1 MKSTNLL
8 KRFEVAQSDKWDLS
22 SLFESDESWEAS
34 LKEFIKLGELAEKHK
49 SLFEKPESVSATILL
64 EALNSFSK
72 ANRLGERLYSYA
84 MLNRSGDEGDSKNL
98 DRIGRIFMA
107 ITDFSSKSSW
117 FIPSLME
124 IPEDNLRKWIDPK
137 EEMGKIFSDHRVYI
151 EKLLYEKPFIL
162 SDKEEK
168 ILSLLA
174 ESHHTSQ
181 QTFSQLT
188 NVDMDFGYVNDGHV
202 EKKLTQSSY
211 SQFLASPNRTVR
223 ETAYKQFYSVFD
235 ALKNTLASLYQGKV
249 QQNIALARIRGY
261 DSALE
266 RALKPDKV
274 PVEVYTNLIET
285 VHENLEPL
293 HKYYSLM
300 KKTLKVDKLKP
311 YDVYV
316 PLVED
321 VKKITTYDEAVE
333 IVLEALSILGDE
345 YTSTLKK
352 GLTEQHWVDKYE
364 NIGKRSGAFSAGI
377 YDGHPYMLLN
387 YKEDVLRDLF
397 TLIHESGH
405 SMHTW
410 YATHNNPYP
419 SYNYTIFEAE
429 VASTF
434 NEELLFRHLLKNA
447 SDDKM
452 KAYLLSMRAGDVLA
466 TLYRQT
472 MFAEFEKIAHE
483 CVEDGKPL
491 TLSLIREEYSRL
503 LRLYFGDEMNFE
515 ETSDLEALRIP
526 HFYNSFYVYKY
537 STGISASMALA
548 ERVSSGG
555 AKEREDYFNFLK
567 SGGSRYPIES
577 LKVAGVDMAKREP
590 VKAACDNFAK
600 IVAELEDI
608 LKKV

>member
-8 KRFEVAQSDKWDLS
+8 KRSEVAQSDKWDLS
-22 SLFESDESWEAS
+22 SLFESDESWEES
-34 LKEFIKLGELAEKHK
+34 LKEFIRLGELAEKHK
-49 SLFEKPESVSATILL
+49 SLFEKPETVSATTLL
-64 EALNSFSK
+64 ETLDSFSR
-72 ANRLGERLYSYA
+72 AHRLGERLYSYA

-98 DRIGRIFMA
+98 DRVGRIFMA
-107 ITDFSSKSSW
+107 FTDLSSKSSW

-124 IPEDNLRKWIDPK
+124 IPEENLRKWIDPK
-137 EEMGKIFSDHRVYI
+137 GKEGKMFSDHRIYI

-174 ESHHTSQ
+174 ESHGTAQ

-188 NVDMDFGYVNDGHV
+188 NVDMDFGYINDGHV
-202 EKKLTQSSY
+202 DKKLTQSSY
-211 SQFLASPNRTVR
+211 SQFLASTNRTIR

-235 ALKNTLASLYQGKV
+235 AHKNTLASLYQGKV

-274 PVEVYTNLIET
+274 PVEVYTNLINT

-300 KKTLKVDKLKP
+300 KKTLRVDELKP

-321 VKKITTYDEAVE
+321 VKKITSYDEAVE

-345 YTSTLKK
+345 YTSTLRK

-377 YDGHPYMLLN
+377 YDGYPYMLLN

-405 SMHTW
+405 SMHSW
-410 YATHNNPYP
+410 YSTHNNPYP
-419 SYNYTIFEAE
+419 CYSYTIFEAE

-434 NEELLFRHLLKNA
+434 NEELLFRYLLKNA
-447 SDDKM
+447 NDNKM

-491 TLSLIREEYSRL
+491 TLSLIREEYSKL

-555 AKEREDYFNFLK
+555 VKEREDYFNFLK

-577 LKVAGVDMAKREP
+577 LKVAGVDMAKSEP
-590 VKAACDNFAK
+590 IKSACSNFAK
-600 IVAELEDI
+600 IVAELENI
-608 LKKV
+608 LKNV